1 MSKFDQK
8 SAEFLIKNSTKNKCG
23 IIVSEINFIFVFM
36 SKITLK
42 IDEKEEKNGL
52 VFLII
57 EGMFGTEDLPAL
69 KKWSEDVQKTILKT
83 NIDFK
88 NKIKVL
94 IDIKNLQGYTDPQVL
109 LILGDLMKVDSPYVA
124 KTASFGGSYPQE
136 MAQEVIKAV
145 AERDNL
151 KNFKTEKEAR
161 KWLEEK

>member
-1 MSKFDQK
+1 
-8 SAEFLIKNSTKNKCG
+8 
-23 IIVSEINFIFVFM
+23 M
-36 SKITLK
+36 SKINLK
-42 IDEKEEKNGL
+42 INTTEAKNGL
-52 VFLII
+52 IFLKIS
-57 EGMFGTEDLPAL
+57 GMFGTEDLQDL
-69 KKWSEDVQKTILKT
+69 KNWSEDVKKTILKT

-109 LILGDLMKVDSPYVA
+109 IILGDLMKVDSPYVL

-161 KWLEEK
+161 IWLSEK